1 MSELSGAPEGEG
13 AEPARDPIGRDDDV
27 SNGDRQALVAL
38 FAALVENAE
47 PSNLAPLEVVRL
59 AARERRAATAQRAR
73 RIRISRSVLIA
84 ALLVAVAV
92 WAVPRLGTPSSDPA
106 ASSVSN
112 ASTAAAAAPA
122 ASAAGSAAAGGS
134 ASAAAAGSQAA
145 ASPAATSQA
154 AAAGP
159 ASSGQ
164 PNAAP
169 SGAGAM
175 ASGAMASGAMSSAS
189 ASSAAMSSAA
199 APTGPVAGALSSA
212 AASESRKEVSA
223 GAPTS
228 AGAPASSVATLG
240 SAASG
245 HACPT
250 LTTAAAKAVVEALPP
265 DYRGAAID
273 VRECTL
279 RVIPGQGR
287 PTVELQ
293 VGRSAPGACAR
304 SPHPSCTPTIE
315 SYAFAGPGATFPQL
329 NVYGNG
335 LVVILDAG
343 AGRPGRGE
351 LVAAAKAL
359 ITALS

>member
-59 AARERRAATAQRAR
+59 AAREWRAATAQRAR
-73 RIRISRSVLIA
+73 RFRISRSVLIA

-92 WAVPRLGTPSSDPA
+92 WAVPRLGTPSSDTA

-122 ASAAGSAAAGGS
+122 ASAAGSAAAAGS
-134 ASAAAAGSQAA
+134 ASAAAASPAA

-169 SGAGAM
+169 SSAGAM

>member
-1 MSELSGAPEGEG
+1 MSDLSGAPEGEG
-13 AEPARDPIGRDDDV
+13 AKPARDPIGRDDDV

-92 WAVPRLGTPSSDPA
+92 WAVPRLGTPSSDTA

-169 SGAGAM
+169 SGAGAGAM
-175 ASGAMASGAMSSAS
+175 ASGAMASG
-189 ASSAAMSSAA
+189 AMSSAA

-212 AASESRKEVSA
+212 AASGSGKELSA
-223 GAPTS
+223 GAATS

>member
-1 MSELSGAPEGEG
+1 MSDLSGAPEGEG
-13 AEPARDPIGRDDDV
+13 AKPARDPIGRDDDV

-145 ASPAATSQA
+145 ASPAAASQA

-169 SGAGAM
+169 SGA
-175 ASGAMASGAMSSAS
+175 GAMASGAMSSAS